1 MPPERRSVYAQ
12 PSLLDRL
19 MDQRPEQVS
28 DRPRT
33 SSETVSDLRLAVRR
47 DVEALLNARRPW
59 RSVPDNYPTL
69 RLSPLGYGISD
80 FTAGAFNDPKQQE
93 ILREEIETAI
103 RRFEPR
109 LSHIQVQIVEDPAP
123 LKATLALR
131 IHAHLRIDPVPVPIS
146 FDTMIDTTTA
156 DVVLRPLQES

>member
-1 MPPERRSVYAQ
+1 MPPARRSEHAL

-19 MDQRPEQVS
+19 MDQRPDQAA

-33 SSETVSDLRLAVRR
+33 PSETVSDLRKAVRR

-59 RSVPDNYPTL
+59 RSVPDGYPVL

-93 ILREEIETAI
+93 TLREEIETAI

-109 LSHIQVQIVEDPAP
+109 LSRIQVQIVEDPAP

-131 IHAHLRIDPVPVPIS
+131 IHAHLQADPVPEPIS

>member
-1 MPPERRSVYAQ
+1 MPSDRQPARAQ
-12 PSLLDRL
+12 SSLLDRL
-19 MDQRPEQVS
+19 MDDRPEQMR

-33 SSETVSDLRLAVRR
+33 ASETVSELRKAVRR

-59 RSVPDNYPTL
+59 RSVPDRYPVL
-69 RLSPLGYGISD
+69 RQSPLGYGIAD

-93 ILREEIETAI
+93 KLREEIETAI

-109 LSHIQVQIVEDPAP
+109 LSHIQVQLFDDPMP

-131 IHAHLRIDPVPVPIS
+131 IEAQLQVDPTPEPVS

-156 DVVLRPLQES
+156 DVVLRSLQDS

>member
-1 MPPERRSVYAQ
+1 MPPERRSAHVLS
-12 PSLLDRL
+12 SLLDRL
-19 MDQRPEQVS
+19 RDARPEQTG

-33 SSETVSDLRLAVRR
+33 PNETVSDLRKAVRR

-59 RSVPDNYPTL
+59 RSVPDGYPVL

-109 LSHIQVQIVEDPAP
+109 LSRIYVQIVEDPVP
-123 LKATLALR
+123 LKATLVLR
-131 IHAHLRIDPVPVPIS
+131 IHAHLQIDPVPEPIS

-156 DVVLRPLQES
+156 DVVLRPLQEN

>member
-1 MPPERRSVYAQ
+1 MPPERRSARAL

-19 MDQRPEQVS
+19 MDPQPDQAG
-28 DRPRT
+28 DGQPT
-33 SSETVSDLRLAVRR
+33 PSETVSDLRKAVQR

-59 RSVPDNYPTL
+59 RSVPDGYPAL

-93 ILREEIETAI
+93 ILRQEIEAAI

-109 LSHIQVQIVEDPAP
+109 LSRIHVQIAEDPAP
-123 LKATLALR
+123 LRATLVLR
-131 IHAHLRIDPVPVPIS
+131 IHAQLRIHPVPEPIS